1 MKSISTDIAE
11 NIKEIDSLFDNTAD
25 LTSRRIK
32 IAGTDAAVYYFG
44 TIVSKQDIA
53 LTVLNPILN
62 SPSLETEGTGTMK
75 FLEERVLAAA
85 ESTKVYDISSLA
97 EKIMLG
103 FCALLVDGA
112 PYALCFGVQSY
123 EKRSVQE
130 PDNETMQRGAKDGF
144 AENFQTNMSLVRRRL
159 HSAELKF
166 EQLSVG
172 DISGT
177 PVILCYLK
185 DRAAPVDVDYIRD
198 KLKSLKLDNLAEAS
212 YISGS
217 LKQSKIFDAV
227 GSTERPDTFCTKLC
241 EGKIGIII
249 DGTPDVII
257 YPYLFVENFQCI
269 DDYAAR
275 PYYSSF
281 IRWIRYLAFIVA
293 AFLPGIYAAVVI
305 HRPELLPDILL
316 TKFAQEQSRTPFTVM
331 WELLLVNFLYEV
343 MREAGLRAPKALSQA
358 VSIVGTLVIGDTAV
372 SAGMIGA
379 PSLMVIASSAVSA
392 YVVPKLYDQLSI
404 LRLAILIIGGVL
416 GTWGVIIS
424 GFVLICNITSQTSLG
439 IPAAAPIAPFDYK
452 ALGDIFSRRSVR
464 KFTSFRR
471 EHDKR

>member
-1 MKSISTDIAE
+1 MKNISSNITE
-11 NIKEIDSLFDNTAD
+11 NIKEIESMFENTAD
-25 LTSRRIK
+25 FTSRKIK
-32 IAGTDAAVYYFG
+32 VAGTNAAIFYFS

-62 SPSLETEGTGTMK
+62 SPIIETEGTGTMK

-85 ESTKVYDISSLA
+85 EAIKVYDLESFS

-103 FCALLVDGA
+103 FCGLLVDGA
-112 PYALCFGVQSY
+112 PYALCFGVQNY

-159 HSAELKF
+159 HSPELKF
-166 EQLSVG
+166 EQISIG
-172 DISGT
+172 DISAT
-177 PVILCYLK
+177 PVVLCYLK
-185 DRAAPVDVDYIRD
+185 DRAKPENVGYIRD

-212 YISGS
+212 YIAGS

-227 GSTERPDTFCTKLC
+227 GTTERPDTFCTKLC

-257 YPYLFVENFQCI
+257 YPYLFIENFQCI

-316 TKFAQEQSRTPFTVM
+316 TKFAQEQSKTPFTVM

-392 YVVPKLYDQLSI
+392 YAVPRLYDQLSV
-404 LRLAILIIGGVL
+404 LRLGILVIGGIF

-424 GFVLICNITSQTSLG
+424 GFVLVCNITSQTSLG
-439 IPAAAPIAPFDYK
+439 VPAAAPIAPFDIK
-452 ALGDIFSRRSVR
+452 AVGDIFSRRSVR

-471 EHDKR
+471 

>member
-1 MKSISTDIAE
+1 MKSISCKLSD
-11 NIKEIDSLFDNTAD
+11 NIKEIETLFENTAD
-25 LTSRRIK
+25 LSSRRFK
-32 IAGTDAAVYYFG
+32 TAGTDAAIYYFS

-53 LTVLNPILN
+53 LTVLNPIMN
-62 SPSLETEGTGTMK
+62 SPIIATEGVGTMK
-75 FLEERVLAAA
+75 FLEERALAAA
-85 ESTKVYDISSLA
+85 ESIKVYDIESLS

-112 PYALCFGVQSY
+112 PYGLCFGVQAY

-144 AENFQTNMSLVRRRL
+144 AENFQTNMSLIRRRL
-159 HSAELKF
+159 HSPELKF

-172 DISGT
+172 DISAT
-177 PVILCYLK
+177 PIVLCYLK
-185 DRAAPVDVDYIRD
+185 DRAKPDDVRIIRD
-198 KLKSLKLDNLAEAS
+198 KLKAIKLDNIAESA
-212 YISGS
+212 YIAGS
-217 LKQSKIFDAV
+217 LKQSKIFDAI
-227 GSTERPDTFCTKLC
+227 GTTERPDTLCSKLC
-241 EGKIGIII
+241 EGKIAIII
-249 DGTPDVII
+249 DGTPDVIV
-257 YPYLFVENFQCI
+257 YPYLFIENFRCI

-281 IRWIRYLAFIVA
+281 IIWIRYLAFIVA
-293 AFLPGIYAAVVI
+293 AFLPGVYAAVVI

-316 TKFAQEQSRTPFTVM
+316 TKFAQEQSKTPFTVI

-392 YVVPKLYDQLSI
+392 YAIPKLYDQLSI
-404 LRLAILIIGGVL
+404 LRLGLLIIGGSF

-424 GFVLICNITSQTSLG
+424 AFLLICNIVSQSSLG
-439 IPAAAPIAPFDYK
+439 VPSAAPIAPFDFK
-452 ALGDIFSRRSVR
+452 AMGDILSRRPIR
-464 KFTSFRR
+464 KIASFRR
-471 EHDKR
+471 KNED